1 MKGGDIMKNHIID
14 RLEKIEHNLIM
25 KEEVYVIGW
34 EDCNPSPITPE
45 EVREAKSR
53 GVNVVWRE

>member
-1 MKGGDIMKNHIID
+1 MKGGDIIKECIIG
-14 RLEKIEHNLIM
+14 RLENIENSLIM
-25 KEEVYVIGW
+25 KEQVHVIGW
-34 EDCNPSPITPE
+34 EGCEFSPITPE